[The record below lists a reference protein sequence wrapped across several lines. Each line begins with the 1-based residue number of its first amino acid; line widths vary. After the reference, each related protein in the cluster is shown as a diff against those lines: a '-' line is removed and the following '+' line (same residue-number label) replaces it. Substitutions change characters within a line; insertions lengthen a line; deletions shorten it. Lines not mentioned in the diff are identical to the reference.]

1 MFSQKTEYALR
12 AIVWLAEHRD
22 DGAQGNQRIAEG
34 TQVPVTYLAK
44 ILQELAKADLVS
56 SRRGAGGGF
65 ELKCET
71 DELTVF
77 DVVSA
82 VDPPKR
88 FTDCPLKLKTHR
100 KMRCPMHASLD
111 EALEKVEEVL
121 SGYTIA
127 HILNDKSRPK
137 PMLESKAR

>member
-1 MFSQKTEYALR
+1 MFSQTTEYALR
-12 AIVWLAEHRD
+12 AIVWLAEHGE
-22 DGAQGNQRIAEG
+22 DGPQGNQRIAQG

-44 ILQELAKADLVS
+44 ILQELAKANLVT
-56 SRRGAGGGF
+56 SRRGVGGGF
-65 ELKCET
+65 ELNCQP

-88 FTDCPLKLKTHR
+88 YTDCPLKLKTHR

-111 EALEKVEEVL
+111 EALKKVEEVL
-121 SGYTIA
+121 TGTTIA
-127 HILNDKSRPK
+127 DILNDKSRPK
-137 PMLESKAR
+137 PMLESRGW